1 MTKRCTYVYPDGFR
15 CRAVPLSGSWLC
27 LYHDPEYSSSLRG
40 AHVWIFPDNDEESR
54 RQAEHVAKTLSGK
67 AKSVKVMGLR
77 SEGE

>member
-1 MTKRCTYVYPDGFR
+1 
-15 CRAVPLSGSWLC
+15 
-27 LYHDPEYSSSLRG
+27 LRG
-40 AHVWIFPDNDEESR
+40 AHVVIIPDSDDEESR